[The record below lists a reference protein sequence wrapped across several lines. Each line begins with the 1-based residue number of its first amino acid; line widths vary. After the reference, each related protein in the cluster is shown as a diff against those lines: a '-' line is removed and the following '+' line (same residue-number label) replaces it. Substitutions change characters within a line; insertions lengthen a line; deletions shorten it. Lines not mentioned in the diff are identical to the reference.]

1 MKTRARFK
9 YELILNYEDRQSQS
23 YADITVIQTNEKD
36 TEVEKS
42 KVDLGMSQACCCP
55 LSCSCSTDL
64 SSHPL

>member
-1 MKTRARFK
+1 MK
-9 YELILNYEDRQSQS
+9 E
-23 YADITVIQTNEKD
+23 D

-64 SSHPL
+64 SSHPSQDLREETHEQRDGEKMEILESQRIREPEGHI